1 MSMPQPFDTA
11 KLDPRIVAI
20 ARKGDFDITLQ
31 HASEEFAEAAAA
43 CAKFYRA
50 RVYRD
55 GGADR
60 IREFVEEVADL
71 SIMLEELLSVSPQ
84 LRAEMPVIREWKIER
99 SMRRYGVTDA
109 DIENVTQKGERK

>member
-1 MSMPQPFDTA
+1 M
-11 KLDPRIVAI
+11 
-20 ARKGDFDITLQ
+20 
-31 HASEEFAEAAAA
+31 
-43 CAKFYRA
+43 
-50 RVYRD
+50 
-55 GGADR
+55 
-60 IREFVEEVADL
+60 ADL

>member
-1 MSMPQPFDTA
+1 MSMPRPFDIT
-11 KLDPRIVAI
+11 KLDPRITAI
-20 ARKGDFDITLQ
+20 ARKSDFDVVLQ

-43 CAKFYRA
+43 CAKLYRA

-60 IREFVEEVADL
+60 SREFIEEVADL

-84 LRAEMPVIREWKIER
+84 LRAELPVIREWKIER

-109 DIENVTQKGERK
+109 DIGNVTLSGVSK